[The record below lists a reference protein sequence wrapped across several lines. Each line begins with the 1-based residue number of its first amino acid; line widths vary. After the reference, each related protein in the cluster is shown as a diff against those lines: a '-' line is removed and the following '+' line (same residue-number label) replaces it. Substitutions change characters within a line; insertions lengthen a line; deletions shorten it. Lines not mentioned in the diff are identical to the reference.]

1 MAQIKTRINCA
12 ATKEKVSW
20 NQDTDSMLVSITHN
34 SSDGIA
40 NKYITEFLSIILD
53 MPKGKINVIKGL
65 DKSNKTIEVDTT
77 ISFIK
82 EKIVLFNTD

>member
-1 MAQIKTRINCA
+1 MTQIKTKINCG
-12 ATKEKVSW
+12 ATIEKVVW
-20 NQDTDSMLVSITHN
+20 NQETDSMLLSITHN

-40 NKYITEFLSIILD
+40 NKYITEFLSFILD

-65 DKSNKTIEVDTT
+65 DKSNKTIEVDNT

-82 EKIVLFNTD
+82 EKIMLFNKN